1 MNENVKVNAA
11 LDDMAYD
18 VAKFVQ
24 ELSKVQD
31 DRFTELY
38 NTTLENKWVEGMDKE
53 ELHSWLFDYV
63 FNGYSLKT
71 QEIES
76 VFSEYLLSH

>member
-53 ELHSWLFDYV
+53 ELSEWLFDYV
-63 FNGYSLKT
+63 FNGYNIAT
-71 QEIES
+71 REIEDT
-76 VFSEYLLSH
+76 FSEYI

>member
-53 ELHSWLFDYV
+53 ELREWLFDYV
-63 FNGYSLKT
+63 FNGYNIAT
-71 QEIES
+71 REIEDT
-76 VFSEYLLSH
+76 FSEYI